1 MKKHDGQIRAGEFSA
16 LEGFLAAYLH
26 EDYREEHATP
36 EDALAEFLEDATP
49 DEVKRLTHD
58 WKTFRHR
65 VQAMADAAQVTVFVD
80 TLGSAWVPRH
90 FADVEALFA
99 KLSH

>member
-1 MKKHDGQIRAGEFSA
+1 MKKRPAAIRAGELSA
-16 LEGFLAAYLH
+16 LEGFLTAYLH

-36 EDALAEFLEDATP
+36 EDALAEFLEDAT
-49 DEVKRLTHD
+49 DEDVARLKQD
-58 WKTFRHR
+58 WRTFRHR
-65 VQAMADAAQVTVFVD
+65 VQALADAAQVDLFVH

>member
-1 MKKHDGQIRAGEFSA
+1 MKKPDAPIHAGEFSA

-26 EDYREEHATP
+26 EDYRDEHATP
-36 EDALAEFLEDATP
+36 DDALAEFLEDATP
-49 DEVKRLTHD
+49 DEVRRLTHD
-58 WKTFRHR
+58 WRLFRHR
-65 VQAMADAAQVTVFVD
+65 VQTMADAAQVTIFVH